1 MTIIGTLGV
10 VGSARSPKLQ
20 VSFINI
26 RKQYV
31 QITLF
36 ERDNFKV
43 AEDNFSAELVEII
56 KTALP
61 SLKNKKI
68 EFEEDG
74 DQIKKIRMEGQP
86 WVGAVEQVAPY
97 NLPSGNITETPKNAN
112 PNNFHNPYNFVPALP
127 RDGVTGELGDSTP
140 AGHSFYHPDK
150 ISGRIAVKLTTVTP
164 LLIPD
169 ASKEEIN
176 NNHKT
181 YPVRIGTD
189 GKPYL
194 PATSIKGMLRTAYE
208 AVTNSRLAVFEDHD
222 SRLAYRMPA
231 KMGLEMVP
239 ARIEGD
245 NIVLYPGTSRI
256 GSNGKPANNDPM
268 YAAWLPYYHNENRD
282 NITYANNQPPQHGDH
297 VKFWAER
304 YTKGNFSYWRVRK
317 IVRHNQNLGNQ
328 PERGRNYGQH
338 HGTGVIEAFEGFVY
352 KTNRNI
358 GNKHDERVFIIDRE
372 SIELPL
378 SQDLRRKWREL
389 ITSYQEIH
397 KKEID
402 RGDPGPSAV
411 NGAVWS
417 RQIIANE
424 SERNLSNGT
433 LCYAHV
439 QQRGGNYQ
447 ILNLYPVM
455 ITRGLYEMAPTELLD
470 SSLKPATKKEQLSP
484 ADRVFGW
491 VNQKG
496 HGSYKGQ
503 LRIHSVTC
511 QRNDAID
518 DFGNADFSVPLGILG
533 QPKPEQARFYC
544 ADDRKGIPL
553 ENGYDRDDGYSESD
567 QGLRGRKVY
576 PHHKGLP
583 NGYWNNPTE
592 DRTQQAIQGH
602 YQEYRRPQKN
612 NVEQRDD
619 QNRSVK
625 GWVKPE
631 TQFTFE
637 IDVTNL
643 SEVELGALVWLL
655 TLPDLHFHRL
665 GGGKPF
671 GFGSV
676 RLDIDPENTD
686 LRSGAEWHDYYKS
699 LLDTTKP
706 DFKVQV
712 SQWIN
717 AFQRAVQDSYSE
729 PNFDRVP
736 FITAFCRAAQGFDD
750 HAAIHYPRSTR
761 EPKPDGEAFKW
772 FVANERTGGTHPGQ
786 KLALPSLAQPQP
798 FPINPTQ

>member
-1 MTIIGTLGV
+1 MTVGTLGV
-10 VGSARSPKLQ
+10 VGSAKNLKLQ
-20 VSFINI
+20 LSFINT
-26 RKQYV
+26 RQQYV

-36 ERDNFKV
+36 ERNSFKV
-43 AEDNFSAELVEII
+43 AEEEFSTELVEII

-61 SLKNKKI
+61 TLKNKKV

-74 DQIKKIRMEGQP
+74 DQIKQIREKGQA
-86 WVGAVEQVAPY
+86 WVGAAEQIAPY
-97 NLPSGNITETPKNAN
+97 VLPSGNITETPRNVNAS
-112 PNNFHNPYNFVPALP
+112 NFHNPYNFVPALP
-127 RDGVTGELGDSTP
+127 RDGITGDLGDCAP
-140 AGHSFYHPDK
+140 AGHSYYHGDK
-150 ISGRIAVKLTTVTP
+150 YSGRIAVKLTTVTP

-181 YPVRIGTD
+181 YPVRIGKD

-194 PATSIKGMLRTAYE
+194 PPTSIKGMLRSAYE

-231 KMGLEMVP
+231 TMGLQMVP

-256 GSNGKPANNDPM
+256 GNNGRPANNDPM
-268 YAAWLPYYHNENRD
+268 YAAWLPYYQNRIAYD
-282 NITYANNQPPQHGDH
+282 GSRDYQMAEHGDH
-297 VKFWAER
+297 VRFWAER
-304 YTKGNFSYWRVRK
+304 YTRGNFCYWRVRQ
-317 IVRHNQNLGNQ
+317 IARHNQNLGNR

-338 HGTGVIEAFEGFVY
+338 HSTGVIEQFEGFVY
-352 KTNRNI
+352 KTNKNI

-372 SIELPL
+372 SIEIPL
-378 SQDLRRKWREL
+378 SRDLRRKWREL

-397 KKEID
+397 KKEVD
-402 RGDPGPSAV
+402 RGDTGPSAV

-417 RQIIANE
+417 RQIIADE
-424 SERNLSNGT
+424 SERNLSDGT

-439 QQRGGNYQ
+439 KKEDGQYK

-455 ITRGLYEMAPTELLD
+455 ITRGLYEIAPVDLLD
-470 SSLKPATKKEQLSP
+470 ETLKPATDKKQLSP

-491 VNQKG
+491 VNQRG
-496 HGSYKGQ
+496 NGCYKGQ

-511 QRNDAID
+511 QHDDAID
-518 DFGNADFSVPLGILG
+518 DFGNQNFSVPLAILG

-553 ENGYDRDDGYSESD
+553 EDGYDRDDGYSDSE

-583 NGYWNNPTE
+583 NGYWSNPTE
-592 DRTQQAIQGH
+592 DRSQQAIQGH
-602 YQEYRRPQKN
+602 YQEYRRPKKDGL
-612 NVEQRDD
+612 EQRDD

-625 GWVKPE
+625 GWVKPLTE
-631 TQFTFE
+631 FTFE

-643 SEVELGALVWLL
+643 SEVELGALLWLL

-665 GGGKPF
+665 GGGKPL

-676 RLDIDPENTD
+676 RLDIDPDKTD
-686 LRSGAEWHDYYKS
+686 LRNGAGWRDYYGS
-699 LLDTTKP
+699 LLETSQP
-706 DFKVQV
+706 DFTTLI

-717 AFQRAVQDSYSE
+717 AFQTAVKEEYGSSS
-729 PNFDRVP
+729 FDQVT
-736 FITAFCRAAQGFDD
+736 FIKASGQSLQGFHDN
-750 HAAIHYPRSTR
+750 ASIHYPRSTP

-772 FVANERTGGTHPGQ
+772 FVANEKGRR
-786 KLALPSLAQPQP
+786 LALPALEKSQS
-798 FPINPTQ
+798 FPIKPS